1 MTTRAERIAA
11 MRRIAI
17 VNMKGGVGKTT
28 TAVQV
33 AAGFAARGRR
43 VLLVDADPQGNVAHV
58 LGLTASRTV
67 RDLMLGD
74 ATVDEV
80 TVRDVRPGLDVVP
93 ATPAAFALESQLAG
107 TIQRET
113 MLARRLRDVSGVDVL
128 VFDTS
133 PAMNLLTY
141 NALLA
146 ATEIV
151 LPVGMDSLALT
162 GARQTLDG
170 VNEIRSLWPERTLAL
185 TAVVPTAVNQ
195 QTHASRAVLD
205 ALEAEAEMGARL
217 FRPGIRQ
224 CIDLTYAAAA
234 HQTIWE
240 YAPRSRA
247 AEDYAALL
255 DWLDGRAAAREGTV
269 HGEEVQVETV
279 VQRSIQ

>member
-1 MTTRAERIAA
+1 

-28 TAVQV
+28 TAVQI
-33 AAGFAARGRR
+33 AAGFAMRGRR
-43 VLLVDADPQGNVAHV
+43 VLLVDADPQGNIGHV
-58 LGLTASRTV
+58 LGLTAPRTV
-67 RDLMLGD
+67 RDLMLGECGPD
-74 ATVDEV
+74 DVI
-80 TVRDVRPGLDVVP
+80 VRDARPGLDVIT

-113 MLARRLRDVSGVDVL
+113 LLARRLRDVRGVDVL

-146 ATEIV
+146 ANELV
-151 LPVGMDSLALT
+151 LPVGMDSLALM

-170 VNEIRSLWPERTLAL
+170 VNEIRGLWPERTLSLA
-185 TAVVPTAVNQ
+185 AVVPTAVSA
-195 QTHASRAVLD
+195 QTHASRAVLE
-205 ALEAEAEMGARL
+205 ALEAEPEMGPRL
-217 FRPGIRQ
+217 FRQGIRQ

-234 HQTIWE
+234 RQTIWE

-247 AEDYAALL
+247 ADDYTALL
-255 DWLDGRAAAREGTV
+255 EWLDGRAPAREV
-269 HGEEVQVETV
+269 REDGEEEAPSVVRRATV
-279 VQRSIQ
+279 